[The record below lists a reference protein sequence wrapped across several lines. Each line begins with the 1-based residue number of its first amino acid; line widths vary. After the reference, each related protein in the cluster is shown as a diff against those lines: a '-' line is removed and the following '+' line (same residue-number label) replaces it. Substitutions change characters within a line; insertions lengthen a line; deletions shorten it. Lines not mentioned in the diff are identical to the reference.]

1 MRRLALLIYSIV
13 FLDALL
19 MFAIVPLLPSY
30 ARDLGLSTTQAGIV
44 VAVYSG
50 TVLVAGLPAGRA
62 ADRFGARQVTIIG
75 IALLA
80 VSTGAY
86 GFSHTFLALLVARMG
101 QGVSSAISWS
111 AGLAW
116 LTEATPVERRPAAL
130 GAAMAAGSTG
140 ALVGPVVGGPLGEHL
155 GIRAPFVIFA
165 GVAAVLTVWAFFEPG
180 ARGHADVTVGVRD
193 LPRLAARNQLI
204 AAALLVTLIVA
215 VVSGAMETLVP
226 LHLGGEGYSAG
237 QISIVLGIAGV
248 LGVLSNL
255 IAGRIYNRF
264 GGIRIARAALLG
276 SAVGMLA
283 LAAAQAAPVVSVLYI
298 IVTPTIAFQYAVCFP
313 LSAEGAQHER
323 VPQGVILGAIN
334 VCWGLGFMI
343 GPAAGAV
350 VAQAFSE
357 SASYILAMVVSL
369 GGFAA
374 LRSLALSPRE
384 CQEPA

>member
-1 MRRLALLIYSIV
+1 MRRLAPLIYSIV

-62 ADRFGARQVTIIG
+62 ADRFGARQVTIVG

-116 LTEATPVERRPAAL
+116 LSEASPAERRPAAL

-165 GVAAVLTVWAFFEPG
+165 GVAAVLTVWALFEPG

-215 VVSGAMETLVP
+215 VVSGRDGDAGAAAPRRRGL
-226 LHLGGEGYSAG
+226 LGRADQHRPGGRRR
-237 QISIVLGIAGV
+237 
-248 LGVLSNL
+248 
-255 IAGRIYNRF
+255 AGR
-264 GGIRIARAALLG
+264 ALQPDLPGASTTG
-276 SAVGMLA
+276 SAASGSP
-283 LAAAQAAPVVSVLYI
+283 AQRCSD
-298 IVTPTIAFQYAVCFP
+298 Q
-313 LSAEGAQHER
+313 
-323 VPQGVILGAIN
+323 
-334 VCWGLGFMI
+334 
-343 GPAAGAV
+343 
-350 VAQAFSE
+350 
-357 SASYILAMVVSL
+357 
-369 GGFAA
+369 
-374 LRSLALSPRE
+374 RSGCSPWPPPRRRRSSR
-384 CQEPA
+384 CSTSS